1 LANVAERIKL
11 FMDDH
16 AARLLDALEDER
28 RYVARELH
36 DGVAQTTLQL
46 GLQAGIC
53 RKLLER
59 GNLEMLSRELANLE
73 ERIQVASRQ
82 VREIISDMRP
92 PLVEPEASLVD
103 YLKHEIDL
111 HQQRGGPEV
120 TLQLQEGE
128 EFGKLSQTKILALTR
143 IVQEALFN
151 IRKHA
156 KATFV
161 SLSLKVEGEEIYL
174 ALADNGEG
182 FDPAEV
188 AARSTDKGGAGL
200 ANLRRRVEAIG
211 GSLELT
217 SGDPGGTQIIVR
229 VPQ

>member
-1 LANVAERIKL
+1 
-11 FMDDH
+11 MDDQ

-36 DGVAQTTLQL
+36 DSVAQTTLQL

-59 GNLEMLSRELANLE
+59 GNLEILVRELANLE

-82 VREIISDMRP
+82 VREMISDMRP

-103 YLKHEIDL
+103 YLKHEIES
-111 HQQRGGPEV
+111 HHQRGGPQV
-120 TLQLQEGE
+120 TSQLQESE
-128 EFGKLSQTKILALTR
+128 QFTKLSQAEILALSR
-143 IVQEALFN
+143 ITQEALFN

-156 KATFV
+156 KATQV
-161 SLSLKVEGEEIYL
+161 SLSLTVEGEGICL
-174 ALADNGEG
+174 TLADDGKG
-182 FDPAEV
+182 FNPADV
-188 AARSTDKGGAGL
+188 AARPTDKGGAGL

-211 GSLELT
+211 GSLEIT
-217 SGDPGGTQIIVR
+217 PGPSGGTQIVVR
-229 VPQ
+229 ISQ

>member
-1 LANVAERIKL
+1 
-11 FMDDH
+11 MDDQ
-16 AARLLDALEDER
+16 AVQLLNALEDER

-36 DGVAQTTLQL
+36 DSVAQTTLQL

-59 GNLEMLSRELANLE
+59 GNMEMLARELANLE

-82 VREIISDMRP
+82 VREMISDMRP

-103 YLKHEIDL
+103 YLKHEIEI
-111 HQQRGGPEV
+111 HQQRGGPQV
-120 TLQLQEGE
+120 TSQLQ
-128 EFGKLSQTKILALTR
+128 KSDQLARLSQTEILALAR

-156 KATFV
+156 KAAHV
-161 SLSLKVEGEEIYL
+161 YLSLKVEGGEICL
-174 ALADNGEG
+174 TLADDGKGVN
-182 FDPAEV
+182 PTEV
-188 AARSTDKGGAGL
+188 AAPPTDKGGAGI

-211 GSLELT
+211 GLLEIT
-217 SGDPGGTQIIVR
+217 PGASGGTQIIVR
-229 VPQ
+229 IPQ

>member
-1 LANVAERIKL
+1 
-11 FMDDH
+11 MDNH

-36 DGVAQTTLQL
+36 DSVAQTTLQL
-46 GLQAGIC
+46 GLQVGIC

-59 GNLEMLSRELANLE
+59 GNLEMLARELANLE

-82 VREIISDMRP
+82 VREVISDMRP

-120 TLQLQEGE
+120 TTQLQESAQLGN
-128 EFGKLSQTKILALTR
+128 FSQAEILALAR
-143 IVQEALFN
+143 IVQESLAN

-156 KATFV
+156 KAAHVF
-161 SLSLKVEGEEIYL
+161 LGLKIEGEKICL
-174 ALADNGEG
+174 TLADDGKG
-182 FDPAEV
+182 FDPADV
-188 AARSTDKGGAGL
+188 ADRPTDKGGAGL
-200 ANLRRRVEAIG
+200 ANLRRRIEAMG

-217 SGDPGGTQIIVR
+217 SGASGGTQLIIR